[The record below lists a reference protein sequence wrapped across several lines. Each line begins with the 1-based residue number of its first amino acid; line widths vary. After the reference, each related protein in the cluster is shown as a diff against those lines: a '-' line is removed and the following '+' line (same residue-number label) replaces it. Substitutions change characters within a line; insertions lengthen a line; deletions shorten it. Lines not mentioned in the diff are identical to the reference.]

1 MTLVA
6 CDKTKFL
13 IRMKTV
19 LLLIS
24 SRCKIFEARLKNFT
38 RKKLKNIM
46 DENGPKMAENEV
58 ESDVDSEINSQS
70 KFILGGFLAMK
81 TSSFKHFL
89 TIMCF

>member
-1 MTLVA
+1 
-6 CDKTKFL
+6 
-13 IRMKTV
+13 
-19 LLLIS
+19 
-24 SRCKIFEARLKNFT
+24 
-38 RKKLKNIM
+38 M
-46 DENGPKMAENEV
+46 DENGPKMDENEV